1 MRNIKI
7 IYLKEMIDMIRDR
20 RTLFFLILFPILFI
34 PLMVVGF
41 PKLIGSISEQ
51 KMTEI
56 LTVAIVGE
64 DNSPELT
71 SFFRDSENIIIIMDD
86 PKDSIESSIISEN
99 IDAAVVISDN
109 FENDI
114 QNMIPALIE
123 LHYRS
128 SDDMDALQKRL
139 SVGLNKYANIINKT
153 RYEQLS
159 LNEENFTPLNIQ
171 HNNIASQ
178 KEIMGKLM
186 GGWLPYIFILY
197 CFLGAMYPALDLGAG
212 EKERRTLETILVSPA
227 SRMEILLGKFG
238 VVTTFGILSSLMGLM
253 GLYIGIQFS
262 TELPPTVQKIIFE
275 MLNIK
280 TIATVMTLIIPV
292 AIFLGALLLSLSIY
306 SKTFKEAQSIIGP
319 LNILIIFP
327 SIIGTIPGVE
337 LTTLTA
343 AIPIVN
349 ISLASKEIVA
359 GTIQI
364 PLLIEVYLT
373 LLAMSAL
380 SLYLAVRMFH
390 KEEVI
395 FRG

>member
-71 SFFRDSENIIIIMDD
+71 SFFRDSENIIIIMDV

>member
-20 RTLFFLILFPILFI
+20 RTLFFMILFPILFI
-34 PLMVVGF
+34 PLMIVGF
-41 PKLIGSISEQ
+41 PKLIGSINEQ
-51 KMTEI
+51 KMTEV
-56 LTVAIVGE
+56 LTVAIIGKH
-64 DNSPELT
+64 NSPELT
-71 SFFRDSENIIIIMDD
+71 SIFRNSENVIILTDV
-86 PKDSIESSIISEN
+86 PKDSIETSIISEN
-99 IDAAVVISDN
+99 LDAAVVIDDN
-109 FENDI
+109 FQYDI
-114 QNMIPALIE
+114 LNMKPALIE

-139 SVGLNKYANIINKT
+139 DVSLNNYASTINKI
-153 RYEQLS
+153 RYDQLN
-159 LNEENFTPLNIQ
+159 LNEENFTPLNVQ

-253 GLYIGIQFS
+253 GLYIGVQLS
-262 TELPPTVQKIIFE
+262 TELPPSVQKIIFE

-337 LTTLTA
+337 LTKITA

-364 PLLIEVYLT
+364 PLLFEVYLT
-373 LLAMSAL
+373 LIAMSAL

>member
-7 IYLKEMIDMIRDR
+7 IYLKELIDMIRDR

-34 PLMVVGF
+34 PLMVIGF

-56 LTVAIVGE
+56 LTVAIIGE
-64 DNSPELT
+64 YNSPELT
-71 SFFRDSENIIIIMDD
+71 SFFRDSENMIIITDV

-99 IDAAVVISDN
+99 LDAAVVISDN
-109 FENDI
+109 FQNDI
-114 QNMIPALIE
+114 QSMIPALIE

-139 SVGLNKYANIINKT
+139 SVSLNKFANIINKT

-253 GLYIGIQFS
+253 GLYIGVQFS
-262 TELPPTVQKIIFE
+262 TELPPSVQKIIFE

-306 SKTFKEAQSIIGP
+306 SKSFKEAQSIIGP

-364 PLLIEVYLT
+364 PLLFEVYFT
-373 LLAMSAL
+373 LIAMSAL